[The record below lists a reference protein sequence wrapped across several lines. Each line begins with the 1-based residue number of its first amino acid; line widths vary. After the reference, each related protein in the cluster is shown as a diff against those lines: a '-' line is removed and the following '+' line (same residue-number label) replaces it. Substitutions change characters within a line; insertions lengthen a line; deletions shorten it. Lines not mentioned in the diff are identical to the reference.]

1 MRQVAITESVALRA
15 SGFAGYF
22 DAGAEAK
29 KSSECESCARA
40 LRRSGQ
46 DSRSLEWPGRSM
58 TLAGRIASGAGEEV
72 EGGSALME
80 WLLVSGVRSPCLV
93 GPDQVSI
100 LRLTA

>member
-1 MRQVAITESVALRA
+1 MELRA
-15 SGFAGYF
+15 
-22 DAGAEAK
+22 
-29 KSSECESCARA
+29 RV

-80 WLLVSGVRSPCLV
+80 WLLVSGVRLPCLV